1 MIVPRELLSTAVL
14 TLAGVLNFE
23 QPPRRNQCTLVQ
35 AARSRPRK
43 APSIHL
49 NPILISFAPKPR
61 EATHAC
67 SDERSTID
75 RRVSDLRATIGAG
88 DNRATPLPSRLR
100 RSPVPVSRVRAHEIE
115 DCFEEDGSAAR
126 DGIGQ
131 HSGRRA
137 YRLLI
142 AGWEFSGKW
151 ALNEFSGRCRPG
163 RRMRGRRNERIQAP
177 TLPQVALSTSRSAR
191 RAAR

>member
-14 TLAGVLNFE
+14 TLAGVFNFE

-61 EATHAC
+61 EATRAC
-67 SDERSTID
+67 SDERATID

-100 RSPVPVSRVRAHEIE
+100 RSPVPVSRVWAHEIE
-115 DCFEEDGSAAR
+115 DCFEERQLRSTR
-126 DGIGQ
+126 R
-131 HSGRRA
+131 HRPTRRRRA

-142 AGWEFSGKW
+142 AGWEFSG
-151 ALNEFSGRCRPG
+151 EVGF
-163 RRMRGRRNERIQAP
+163 ERIFPLPAYSSQNIN
-177 TLPQVALSTSRSAR
+177 TLCD
-191 RAAR
+191 